1 MPHSDK
7 SSRNYFRVE
16 YPTDV
21 RPVISFQD
29 GKYRV
34 INLCEGGVKFTFPTR
49 EFDLRNLAQ
58 QEITATI
65 TFHNHDKSEVIGT
78 IIRAEKDSII
88 LKLSQGVSFQKIM
101 AEQRFLL
108 NKYGTLRRP
117 SEP

>member
-1 MPHSDK
+1 MPGSDK
-7 SSRNYFRVE
+7 TSRNYFRVE
-16 YPTDV
+16 YPADV
-21 RPVISFQD
+21 RPVIRIKD
-29 GKYRV
+29 GSYRV

-49 EFDLRNLAQ
+49 EFDIKQLEKE
-58 QEITATI
+58 EITATI

-78 IIRAEKDSII
+78 IIRTEKDSVI
-88 LKLSQGVSFQKIM
+88 LKLSQGIPFQKIM